1 MLFNKNVFISHS
13 SVNKEI
19 AEHLSAY
26 LIRVGVKEK
35 NIFCSS
41 IIGQGVGNGEKLN
54 AAIGKAI
61 RKSKLIIYLLSH
73 DFINSSYCMEELGV
87 GWYLAQYHKAMC
99 FYLVLPDISLS
110 ELNGFVNSKIDKF
123 SFVDPEQKEDIEFF
137 GIEVA
142 KRLRLKRP
150 EHQIIVNA
158 NRTFFYAIEKNLSD
172 LVVRIENEKLK
183 EDAKKNEID
192 NLKNKIEQQAELIE
206 KQRREKQTEFE
217 KIEKDKREIKYRTIE
232 GMFFLLGA
240 RNGISKKQFDSLEK
254 QFWVEML
261 NEYVELEK
269 EFENSYISIAGVMM
283 QILLADIYSHIGLLE
298 EAYERMLKFIEITE
312 GNFYPYYFDNII
324 LAETNFADEAIE
336 LLKNK
341 LQDCP
346 IGVVRDSYKETLD
359 FFEERKKKL
368 LSKQT
373 NA

>member
-1 MLFNKNVFISHS
+1 MLFNKNIFISHS

-26 LIRVGVKEK
+26 LIRVGVKEP

-41 IIGQGVGNGEKLN
+41 IIGQGVVNGEKLN
-54 AAIGKAI
+54 ATIGKAI
-61 RKSKLIIYLLSH
+61 KKSKLIIFLLSH
-73 DFINSSYCMEELGV
+73 DFINSSYCLEELGV
-87 GWYLAQYHKAMC
+87 GWYLAQHHKATC
-99 FYLVLPDISLS
+99 FYLVLPDIALS

-123 SFVDPEQKEDIEFF
+123 SFVDPEQKEDVEFF

-158 NRTFFYAIEKNLSD
+158 SRTFFNAIDKNLSD
-172 LVVRIENEKLK
+172 LVVRAKNEKLEK
-183 EDAKKNEID
+183 EAKEKEVIT
-192 NLKNKIEQQAELIE
+192 LKNKIEQQADLIE
-206 KQRREKQTEFE
+206 KQRKEKQIEFE
-217 KIEKDKREIKYRTIE
+217 KIEKEKREIKYRTIE
-232 GMFFLLGA
+232 DLFFLLGV
-240 RNGISKKQFDSLEK
+240 RHGISKKQFDSIGK

-269 EFENSYISIAGVMM
+269 EFENSYTTIANEMM
-283 QILLADIYSHIGLLE
+283 QILLANIYSHIGCFE
-298 EAYERMLKFIEITE
+298 DAYKRMLKFIELSE
-312 GNFYPYYFDNII
+312 SNFYPYFFDNII
-324 LAETNFADEAIE
+324 LIETNYADEAIE

-346 IGVVRDSYKETLD
+346 IGIARDSYKETLD
-359 FFEERKKKL
+359 FFEERKRNL

-373 NA
+373 NV

>member
-41 IIGQGVGNGEKLN
+41 IMGQGVGNGEKLN

-206 KQRREKQTEFE
+206 KQRREKQIEFE

-254 QFWVEML
+254 QFWVKML

-298 EAYERMLKFIEITE
+298 EAYERMLKFIELTE
-312 GNFYPYYFDNII
+312 SNFYPYCFDNII

>member
-1 MLFNKNVFISHS
+1 MLFDKKIFISHS

-41 IIGQGVGNGEKLN
+41 IMGQGVGNGEKLN

-99 FYLVLPDISLS
+99 FYLVIPDISLS

-150 EHQIIVNA
+150 EHRIIVNA

-206 KQRREKQTEFE
+206 KQRREKQIEFE

-232 GMFFLLGA
+232 SMFFLLGV

-254 QFWVEML
+254 QFWVKML

-298 EAYERMLKFIEITE
+298 EAYERMLKFIELTE
-312 GNFYPYYFDNII
+312 GNFYPYCFDNII